1 MEWNSRRNSTSNA
14 ITYNRVQP
22 FLRRNCSSKKNRDTR
37 VNAKVFPFR
46 GDEKKEKGKKRRR
59 RKKRKE
65 IGRSFSF
72 ISPTP
77 RFENLKTRRGVAQV
91 RIAQTQSTHQSR
103 GTDAYRWLACSQ
115 SSTKGHFPSVSI
127 IDDRPA
133 RVKRLTNCEKKKENL
148 SLHEGDYYRLR
159 HAPIIKFN
167 IV

>member
-1 MEWNSRRNSTSNA
+1 M
-14 ITYNRVQP
+14 QP
-22 FLRRNCSSKKNRDTR
+22 FLRGNCSSKKNRDTR

-46 GDEKKEKGKKRRR
+46 GDEKKERRKKGKKG
-59 RKKRKE
+59 KE

-133 RVKRLTNCEKKKENL
+133 RVSRARVKRLTNCEKKNL
-148 SLHEGDYYRLR
+148 SLHQGDYYRSH